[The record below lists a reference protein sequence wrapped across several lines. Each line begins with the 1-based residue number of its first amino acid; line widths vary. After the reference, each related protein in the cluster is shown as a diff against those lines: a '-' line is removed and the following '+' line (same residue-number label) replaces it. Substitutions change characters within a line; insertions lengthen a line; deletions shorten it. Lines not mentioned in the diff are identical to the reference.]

1 MLVSRRAEIEAEAK
15 LRGVHPGVLTAQL
28 EQIIARVQSRA
39 LDVRPSESYG
49 VTEQSKTSRRPQ
61 KDRIP
66 KHWKL
71 LLWPRDHRG
80 RLW

>member
-1 MLVSRRAEIEAEAK
+1 MHDMLISRRAEIEAEAK
-15 LRGVHPGVLTAQL
+15 LRGVHPEALAAQL

-39 LDVRPSESYG
+39 LGEQPSEAYG

-66 KHWKL
+66 KIMEITPL
-71 LLWPRDHRG
+71 AA
-80 RLW
+80 